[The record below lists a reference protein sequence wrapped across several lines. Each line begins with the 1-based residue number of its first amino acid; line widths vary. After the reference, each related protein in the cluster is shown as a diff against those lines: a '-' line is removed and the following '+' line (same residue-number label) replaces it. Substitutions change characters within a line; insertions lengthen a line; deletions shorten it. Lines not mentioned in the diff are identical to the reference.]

1 MRQKRAQHLP
11 LALRLTGTEALSL
24 SRSLILQ
31 NVVIMCKMWSSC
43 ANSLLGMLPGT
54 SHCRRQLGQGTL
66 PFVLLSVRSLEQQSL
81 GRSP

>member
-31 NVVIMCKMWSSC
+31 NMVIMCKMWSSC
-43 ANSLLGMLPGT
+43 ANSLLSDT
-54 SHCRRQLGQGTL
+54 SRCRRQLGQGTL